1 MYRCVR
7 KEKVASDYDLGPMMR
22 EELERE
28 SVEADEE
35 DLECLLAAG
44 SRKRPGKVIISLS
57 TLALIWKLS
66 DLDSGLLVRE
76 PNCNYP
82 GRRC

>member
-7 KEKVASDYDLGPMMR
+7 KEKVASDYDLGPMM
-22 EELERE
+22 RE

-44 SRKRPGKVIISLS
+44 SRKRPGKVIRSLS

-66 DLDSGLLVRE
+66 DLDSGLLVSPIAIIQAGDVE
-76 PNCNYP
+76 A
-82 GRRC
+82 